1 MRLIKL
7 EQPNCNPCKMVS
19 NYLEQANIQFETVD
33 VTQEPEVASRFGVM
47 GVPVTILLSDQGEEV
62 KRSIGFKPDELDA
75 LINDLRDQ

>member
-19 NYLEQANIQFETVD
+19 NYLEQADINFETVD

-47 GVPVTILLSDQGEEV
+47 GVPVTILLNDQGEEV
-62 KRSIGFKPDELDA
+62 NRSVGFKPNELDEL
-75 LINDLRDQ
+75 LQELR

>member
-75 LINDLRDQ
+75 LINDLRGQ

>member
-19 NYLEQANIQFETVD
+19 NYLEQADIQFKTVD

-47 GVPVTILLSDQGEEV
+47 GVPVTILLNDQGEEV
-62 KRSIGFKPDELDA
+62 KRSVGF
-75 LINDLRDQ
+75 

>member
-19 NYLEQANIQFETVD
+19 NYLEQADIQFETVD

-62 KRSIGFKPDELDA
+62 KRSIGFNPDELDKLA
-75 LINDLRDQ
+75 REVV